1 MCVKRKSKW
10 SVGTSDEFI
19 AVWREDDLVQQALPQ
34 LIEIIA
40 RRYFNSDILK
50 ASEYIGWSVVEGA
63 KNSIANRIEAGEWEA
78 FEELTRTD
86 YNTDEVVIREDAEER
101 AEKILA
107 RLGYLVE

>member
-19 AVWREDDLVQQALPQ
+19 EVWREDDLVQQALPQ

-40 RRYFNSDILK
+40 RRYFGGNALK
-50 ASEYIGWSVVEGA
+50 ASEYVGWSVVEGA
-63 KNSIANRIEAGEWEA
+63 KNSIAKRIEAGEWEA
-78 FEELTRTD
+78 FEELTRMD
-86 YNTDEVVIREDAEER
+86 YDTEETVIREDAEER

-107 RLGYLVE
+107 RLGYEVA